1 MKKKNT
7 VVNSLRQFRVWH
19 RWGGIVIALLAI
31 ISALTGILL
40 SLKKNIDLLQPP
52 TSKREFSA
60 LSEWKSL
67 AELADIANAAFAN
80 AHPNISNDVDRIDVQ
95 PNKGIVKVLMEKG
108 YWEVQLDGKSGEV
121 LSIAQRHADW
131 IEHLHDGSIISDG
144 FKLISMNVLG
154 WGLLLMVITGLWLWY
169 GPKKVR
175 RQRREGK

>member
-1 MKKKNT
+1 MKKKNKI
-7 VVNSLRQFRVWH
+7 VNSLRQFRVWH
-19 RWGGIVIALLAI
+19 RWVGITIALLAT

-40 SLKKNIDLLQPP
+40 AFKKNVDLLQPP
-52 TSKREFSA
+52 TNKGESFELSA
-60 LSEWKSL
+60 WKSL
-67 AELADIANAAFAN
+67 AELAHIANVSFSTAYPGV
-80 AHPNISNDVDRIDVQ
+80 PNHIDRIDVQ

-154 WGLLLMVITGLWLWY
+154 WGLILMIVTGLWLWY
-169 GPKKVR
+169 GPKKIR
-175 RQRREGK
+175 KQRLDR